1 MEYKL
6 EPSQELLLKQSIS
19 MQQIE
24 YLKLLEMN
32 TAELEQYLYSIYEE
46 NPVVELNSA
55 EPCAEGSEFFSWL
68 NQSSAPKEYQ
78 SSPDEEIPPEK
89 ALPNQI
95 LDEKKNLLSHLKN
108 QFDLS
113 LREID
118 LSLLNLL
125 LASLDKRGYLNIT
138 EEEIMQKGYELD
150 LIQEAVGYLQSL
162 EPAGIGA
169 RDLKECLSLQLI
181 RKEIHDPLYFSIIEH
196 YLEDISRGYFQKV
209 AKALKCDVKR
219 VRKIYEEIQS
229 LNPIP
234 ASGFGSDPTFTAIV
248 PDITVAIDRSGE
260 LHILYNKNFEKEVS
274 ISQRYLNLASEN
286 QEVED
291 YIKEK
296 ASQAM
301 WVMKSLHSRQRTIEN
316 VVSEIVQVQK
326 DFFTEGAALKPL
338 NMVEVADKIS
348 VHESTV
354 SRAVSGK
361 YLECQRGVFPLKYF
375 FTGKVSQPA
384 GQEEAVSSVD
394 LQNRIREIIAGEDQ
408 RKPYSD
414 SSIIKILE
422 EDGVQVARRTVAKY
436 RSELGI
442 PSSSMRK
449 KC

>member
-1 MEYKL
+1 MDYQL
-6 EPSQELLLKQSIS
+6 TPSQELLLKQTIS

-32 TAELEQYLYSIYEE
+32 TIELEKYLYSIYEE
-46 NPVVELNSA
+46 NPIVELNQSSPA
-55 EPCAEGSEFFSWL
+55 VEGSDFFSWL
-68 NQSSAPKEYQ
+68 NQNVSGAGYQ
-78 SSPDEEIPPEK
+78 SAPDEEAPVEK
-89 ALPNQI
+89 ASPNQI

-108 QFDLS
+108 QFDFS

-118 LSLLNLL
+118 LSLLNIL
-125 LASLDKRGYLNIT
+125 LASLDKRGYLIIK
-138 EEEIMQKGYELD
+138 EEEILKKGYEKEL
-150 LIQEAVGYLQSL
+150 LEEAIGYLQSL

-169 RDLKECLSLQLI
+169 RNLKECLSIQLK
-181 RKEIHDPLYFSIIEH
+181 RKEIQDPLYFAIIEH

-219 VRKIYEEIQS
+219 VRKIYEEIQK

-234 ASGFGSDPTFTAIV
+234 SSGFGSDTSFHSIV
-248 PDITVAIDRSGE
+248 PDITVTKDQNGE

-274 ISQRYLNLASEN
+274 INQRYLNLASES

-301 WVMKSLHSRQRTIEN
+301 WVMKSLHSRQKTIEN
-316 VVSEIVQVQK
+316 VVSEIMKVQK
-326 DFFTEGAALKPL
+326 EFFIQGDTLKPL
-338 NMVEVADKIS
+338 NMMEVADRLSI
-348 VHESTV
+348 HESTV
-354 SRAVSGK
+354 SRAISGK
-361 YLECQRGVFPLKYF
+361 YLECRQGVFPLKYF
-375 FTGKVSQPA
+375 FTGKVVQP
-384 GQEEAVSSVD
+384 GSLEDGVSSVD
-394 LQNRIREIIAGEDQ
+394 LKNRITEIVSQEDPK
-408 RKPYSD
+408 KPYSD
-414 SSIIKILE
+414 SAIIKILE
-422 EDGVQVARRTVAKY
+422 EGGVQVARRTVAKY